1 MPGPLDTTQGD
12 AICLANTSQ
21 TTDFGNYI
29 NTCRKAMDT
38 SRANN
43 FFSRSSSDFK
53 ALFQQLRAQ
62 YDDLIVMG
70 DSQNSLASLS
80 GNNQQGVS
88 DQIKSLTKKKEELTY
103 EVKRLQ
109 SEAQSS
115 DKMFLDDIM
124 HRQEKQ
130 ELYPSIQDF
139 ALGLFVF
146 GWIVMSCVL
155 IYVRGTSSG
164 GGVLPGFITFLL
176 LLIVSMC
183 LYGILS
189 YVA

>member
-1 MPGPLDTTQGD
+1 MSDPLDKNQGD
-12 AICLANTSQ
+12 SICLANTTQ
-21 TTDFGNYI
+21 TADFGAYI
-29 NTCRKAMDT
+29 NTCRKALDT
-38 SRANN
+38 SRVNN
-43 FFSRSSSDFK
+43 FFSKTSSEFK
-53 ALFQQLRAQ
+53 GLFQQLRAQ
-62 YDDLIVMG
+62 YDNLIVMG

-103 EVKRLQ
+103 EVKKLQ
-109 SEAQSS
+109 SQAQSS

-130 ELYPSIQDF
+130 EVFPSIQDF

-146 GWIVMSCVL
+146 GWIMMSFVL
-155 IYVRGTSSG
+155 IYVRGTSPG
-164 GGVLPGFITFLL
+164 GGILPGFITFLL